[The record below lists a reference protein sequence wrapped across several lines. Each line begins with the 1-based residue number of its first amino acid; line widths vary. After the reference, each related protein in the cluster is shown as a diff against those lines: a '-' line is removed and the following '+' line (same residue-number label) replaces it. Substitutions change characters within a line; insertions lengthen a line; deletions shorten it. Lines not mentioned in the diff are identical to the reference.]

1 MGSIHLHSTLS
12 TTWGDHNDPG
22 PSPSMCVCVVCAV
35 CLSNFLSYTHK
46 HTMWRGGDTN
56 LSVLNYLPLN
66 LANMQV
72 ICGVATSQLSRLL
85 SAAPNP
91 QLATTFPSN
100 MLAPPP
106 PRHPHPSCRDF
117 YCFISMLHVTWRPLR
132 EPSNHNAFWQM
143 ST

>member
-1 MGSIHLHSTLS
+1 
-12 TTWGDHNDPG
+12 
-22 PSPSMCVCVVCAV
+22 
-35 CLSNFLSYTHK
+35 
-46 HTMWRGGDTN
+46 MWRGGGGADTN

-100 MLAPPP
+100 MLAPTPP
-106 PRHPHPSCRDF
+106 PVILTHPAVT
-117 YCFISMLHVTWRPLR
+117 FIASLVC
-132 EPSNHNAFWQM
+132 